1 MCAYYALHHEQ
12 NRNDE
17 ETSSMTM
24 MTMTSSNATTEPSI
38 PTPVKIEK
46 LMKDFKTHGCAL
58 DFVHG
63 FIAATV
69 KKKEGR

>member
-1 MCAYYALHHEQ
+1 LHHEQ

-17 ETSSMTM
+17 EMLNI

-38 PTPVKIEK
+38 PTPDKIEE
-46 LMKDFKTHGCAL
+46 LMKDFKTHWCAL